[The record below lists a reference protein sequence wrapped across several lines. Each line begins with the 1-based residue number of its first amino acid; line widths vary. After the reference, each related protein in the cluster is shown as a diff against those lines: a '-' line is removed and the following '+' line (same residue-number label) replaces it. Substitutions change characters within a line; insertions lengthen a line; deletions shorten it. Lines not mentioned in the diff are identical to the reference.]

1 MQSFLTVAPEG
12 PVLSAGQDDAVGG
25 AETVEYTGQRQG
37 DLPLTRAAS
46 TKPLVSR
53 PAHQKKV
60 GQGHYLL
67 DLLPGH
73 TYPFHEQG
81 RTLQV
86 EDHLDTQLLRLA
98 GQVQP
103 CLRDEEIRIE
113 DVDPIQYVGRQLRS
127 LQFRNGIPCVGENTM
142 LPACGGEN
150 VGMER
155 RAPLFVTM
163 GLTSTP
169 SSTSDRS
176 RSLPAW
182 SSPIFPACRT
192 DRPNC
197 TMATDALEALPPGT
211 VRSDSMKPKSSGR
224 GSSETDRTVSIA
236 MTPKDSTLMSF
247 IPFPPCFCSS
257 QPYALLPWRISDT
270 ETATRTIKPIRS
282 CW

>member
-1 MQSFLTVAPEG
+1 MTTTVA
-12 PVLSAGQDDAVGG
+12 VLGLGAMGLPMAENLSRGFTVRGFDITAERLAAAERAGIAPAASAADAVGG

-37 DLPLTRAAS
+37 DLLLTRAAS

-60 GQGHYLL
+60 GQGHHLL

-155 RAPLFVTM
+155 RAP
-163 GLTSTP
+163 
-169 SSTSDRS
+169 
-176 RSLPAW
+176 
-182 SSPIFPACRT
+182 
-192 DRPNC
+192 
-197 TMATDALEALPPGT
+197 
-211 VRSDSMKPKSSGR
+211 
-224 GSSETDRTVSIA
+224 
-236 MTPKDSTLMSF
+236 
-247 IPFPPCFCSS
+247 PFS
-257 QPYALLPWRISDT
+257 
-270 ETATRTIKPIRS
+270 
-282 CW
+282 